1 MLTKNV
7 LTSARRIRLRY
18 ISVVLLL
25 CFFSLESFAQ
35 KKKVEK
41 VEVAAVP
48 LISYNKSFGGIFG
61 AFATVYFPMSS
72 ADTVSPASMAGGGG
86 SSARACQ
93 GLPHWAHWTSRPA
106 APIVA

>member
-1 MLTKNV
+1 MLTINV

-72 ADTVSPASMAGGGG
+72 SDTVSPASMAGGGG
-86 SSARACQ
+86 IISTNKTWFAFGFA
-93 GLPHWAHWTSRPA
+93 
-106 APIVA
+106 